1 MRVKLQTI
9 KQELRQRMHQPI
21 PQQGKWLKRVVT
33 GYFNYHSVP
42 MNSPTLTAFR
52 FHVTDLWH
60 RTLRQRS
67 QKDWTTKERMKK
79 LADDWLPT
87 PRILHPWPQAR
98 FAVRYPRWEPY
109 ARIGLVRICA
119 GGTR

>member
-1 MRVKLQTI
+1 MRAKLQTI

-42 MNSPTLTAFR
+42 TNSPTLTAFR